1 MNTVLTFWRST
12 IGKKVVM
19 GVTGLIG
26 LGFVIGHMAGNLQA
40 FSGAEKLDAYGAL
53 LHGPLHELVLV
64 ARVVLLLAVVL
75 HVTAAYQL
83 TMLSRAAR
91 PVDYATRK
99 PQVSTLA
106 SKTLRWGGVLLLV
119 FIIFHILHFTIG
131 SVHPD
136 FVEGKIYRNL
146 VTGFAVKWVAA
157 FYLVAM
163 LALAMHL
170 YHGAW
175 SSMRTLG
182 LAKQSAHPLKRY
194 LPVVLAV
201 VITSGFAVVPLAF
214 LFGVLK

>member
-1 MNTVLTFWRST
+1 MNTLLTFWRST

-40 FSGAEKLDAYGAL
+40 FAGAEKIDAYGAL
-53 LHGPLHELVLV
+53 LHGPLHEVVLI
-64 ARVVLLLAVVL
+64 ARVVLIAAVIL

-91 PVDYATRK
+91 PVDYASRK

-106 SKTLRWGGVLLLV
+106 ARTLRWGGVLLLV

-136 FVEGKIYRNL
+136 FVEGRVYRNL
-146 VTGFAVKWVAA
+146 STGFAVKWVAV

-163 LALAMHL
+163 VALGMHL
-170 YHGAW
+170 FHGAW

-182 LAKQSAHPLKRY
+182 VAKQKAHPIRRF

-201 VITSGFAVVPLAF
+201 VISLGFAAIPLAF
-214 LFGVLK
+214 LLGVLK

>member
-1 MNTVLTFWRST
+1 MNTLLTFWRST

-26 LGFVIGHMAGNLQA
+26 LGFTIGHMAGNLQTFA
-40 FSGAEKLDAYGAL
+40 GAEKLDAYGAL
-53 LHGPLHELVLV
+53 LHGPLHEVVLI
-64 ARVVLLLAVVL
+64 ARVVLIGAVIL
-75 HVTAAYQL
+75 HVVAAYQL

-91 PVDYATRK
+91 PVEYAVRK

-106 SKTLRWGGVLLLV
+106 ARTLRWGGVLLLV
-119 FIIFHILHFTIG
+119 FIVFHILHFTVG

-136 FVEGKIYRNL
+136 FVEGRIYRNL
-146 VTGFAVKWVAA
+146 QTGFAVKWVAV

-163 LALAMHL
+163 IALGMHL
-170 YHGAW
+170 FHGAW

-182 LAKQSAHPLKRY
+182 VAKQKSHPIKRY

-201 VITSGFAVVPLAF
+201 VISSGFAAIPLAF
-214 LFGVLK
+214 LLGVLN

>member
-1 MNTVLTFWRST
+1 MHTLLTFWHST

-26 LGFVIGHMAGNLQA
+26 LGFVLGHMAGNLQVFA
-40 FSGAEKLDAYGAL
+40 GAEKIDAYGAL
-53 LHGPLHELVLV
+53 LHGPLHEVVLL
-64 ARVVLLLAVVL
+64 ARVVLLAAVVL

-91 PVDYATRK
+91 PVDYASRA

-106 SKTLRWGGVLLLV
+106 SRTLRIGGVILLA
-119 FIIFHILHFTIG
+119 FIVFHILHFTIG

-136 FVEGKIYRNL
+136 FVEGKIYQNL
-146 VTGFAVKWVAA
+146 VTGFAVKWVAL
-157 FYLVAM
+157 FYVIAM
-163 LALAMHL
+163 ACLGMHL

-182 LAKQSAHPLKRY
+182 LAKASAHPLKRS

-201 VITSGFAVVPLAF
+201 VISLGFAAIPLAF
-214 LFGVLK
+214 LLGVLK

>member
-1 MNTVLTFWRST
+1 MNTLLTFWRST

-26 LGFVIGHMAGNLQA
+26 LGFVIGHMAGNLQT
-40 FSGAEKLDAYGAL
+40 FSGAEKLDAYAAL
-53 LHGPLHELVLV
+53 LHGPLHEIVLI
-64 ARVVLLLAVVL
+64 ARAVLILAVIL
-75 HVTAAYQL
+75 HVVAAYQL

-91 PVDYATRK
+91 PIGYVKRT

-106 SKTLRWGGVLLLV
+106 SRTLRWGGVLLLT

-131 SVHPD
+131 AVHPD
-136 FVEGKIYRNL
+136 FVEGKVYQNL
-146 VTGFAVKWVAA
+146 TAGFAVKWVAV

-163 LALAMHL
+163 VALGMHL

-182 LAKQSAHPLKRY
+182 ISKQSVHPLKRY

-201 VITSGFAVVPLAF
+201 VISSGFAAIPLAF
-214 LFGVLK
+214 LLGVLK

>member
-1 MNTVLTFWRST
+1 
-12 IGKKVVM
+12 
-19 GVTGLIG
+19 
-26 LGFVIGHMAGNLQA
+26 VIGHMAGNLQA

>member
-1 MNTVLTFWRST
+1 MHTLLTFWRST

-53 LHGPLHELVLV
+53 LHGPLHEIVLI
-64 ARVVLLLAVVL
+64 ARVVLVIAVLL

-91 PVDYATRK
+91 PIGYSERK

-106 SKTLRWGGVLLLV
+106 SRTLRWGGVLLLV
-119 FIIFHILHFTIG
+119 FIVFHILHFTIG
-131 SVHPD
+131 SVHPE
-136 FVEGKIYRNL
+136 FVEGRIYQNL
-146 VTGFAVKWVAA
+146 VTGFAVKWVAV
-157 FYLVAM
+157 FYIVAM
-163 LALAMHL
+163 LALGMHL

-182 LAKQSAHPLKRY
+182 LAQQKASPLKRS

-201 VITSGFAVVPLAF
+201 VITLGFAAIPLAF
-214 LFGVLK
+214 LLGILK

>member
-1 MNTVLTFWRST
+1 MNKVLTFWRST

-53 LHGPLHELVLV
+53 LHGPLHELVLL
-64 ARVVLLLAVVL
+64 ARVVLIVSVLL

-91 PVDYATRK
+91 PVGYAGRK
-99 PQVSTLA
+99 SQVSTLA

-119 FIIFHILHFTIG
+119 FIVFHILHFTIG

-136 FVEGKIYRNL
+136 FVEGKIYQNL

-163 LALAMHL
+163 LALGMHL
-170 YHGAW
+170 FHGAW

-182 LAKQSAHPLKRY
+182 LAQPSAHPLKRF

-201 VITSGFAVVPLAF
+201 VISSGFAVIPLAF
-214 LFGVLK
+214 LLGVLK